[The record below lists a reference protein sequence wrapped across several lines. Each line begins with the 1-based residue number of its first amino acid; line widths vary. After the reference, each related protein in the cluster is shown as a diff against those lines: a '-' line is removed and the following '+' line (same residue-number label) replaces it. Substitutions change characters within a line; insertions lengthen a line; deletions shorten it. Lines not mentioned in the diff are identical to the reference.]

1 MSPYRRQIV
10 LAYVALGVSVAS
22 TALRPWPLKFL
33 LDNVIL
39 GKTSWDPRWM
49 VVLLCAALVVI
60 VLIESTSG
68 YFQKVLF
75 SRVGH
80 STTTDVLEQ
89 TFTHLQT
96 LPRGEKTSGDL
107 IVRLTSDIKTTRD
120 LLVEHQQRLAVYV
133 LTFVGTAT
141 VMATLNWKLTLMGL
155 AVVPVIFIVSWRF
168 SRAIRASAR
177 QKRKREGAVAS
188 AVHENLSG
196 LPVIQAF
203 AQEEE
208 EQRRFHEQAFG
219 SLEANVETSRLG
231 GAFNRVV
238 TLLNTLGTASV
249 IGFGAMSVLDRRLSP
264 GELVVFAAYMNDL
277 YRPIQNLS
285 DQTARFLE
293 SLVSGER
300 VLEVLQTAPRIRD
313 RRSAIWA
320 PRFRGDIAFD
330 RVTFGYE
337 RGVPVLSDV
346 SFEVTPG
353 EMVALVGES
362 GSGKSTILHLLL
374 RFFDPWSGRILI
386 DGQDIQKYK
395 LRSLRDQIGVVM
407 QDSFLFR
414 RSVFE
419 NIQYGRSGATFVEV
433 RAAAEAAQAH
443 EFIEE
448 LPNGYDTV
456 LDELGANL
464 SGGQRQRIALA
475 RAFLR
480 NAPILIMDEPTSGLD
495 IQTEAELLKT
505 LNELIRGKTAI
516 TIAHRTLAIEA
527 AHRTLILDRGRIV
540 SASSS
545 KRAS

>member
-1 MSPYRRQIV
+1 
-10 LAYVALGVSVAS
+10 
-22 TALRPWPLKFL
+22 
-33 LDNVIL
+33 
-39 GKTSWDPRWM
+39 M
-49 VVLLCAALVVI
+49 VVLLCGALVVI
-60 VLIESTSG
+60 VLVESTAG

-155 AVVPVIFIVSWRF
+155 AVVPVIFMVSWHF

-188 AVHENLSG
+188 AVHESLSG

-320 PRFRGDIAFD
+320 PRFRGNIAFD

-346 SFEVTPG
+346 SFEVSTG

-362 GSGKSTILHLLL
+362 GCGKSTILHLML

-386 DGQDIQKYK
+386 DGQDIRQYK
-395 LRSLRDQIGVVM
+395 LRSLRNQIGVVL

-433 RAAAEAAQAH
+433 RAAAEAAHAH

-527 AHRTLILDRGRIV
+527 AHRTLILERGRIV
-540 SASSS
+540 NASSS

>member
-1 MSPYRRQIV
+1 M
-10 LAYVALGVSVAS
+10 
-22 TALRPWPLKFL
+22 
-33 LDNVIL
+33 
-39 GKTSWDPRWM
+39 
-49 VVLLCAALVVI
+49 
-60 VLIESTSG
+60 
-68 YFQKVLF
+68 
-75 SRVGH
+75 
-80 STTTDVLEQ
+80 
-89 TFTHLQT
+89 
-96 LPRGEKTSGDL
+96 
-107 IVRLTSDIKTTRD
+107 
-120 LLVEHQQRLAVYV
+120 
-133 LTFVGTAT
+133 
-141 VMATLNWKLTLMGL
+141 
-155 AVVPVIFIVSWRF
+155 
-168 SRAIRASAR
+168 
-177 QKRKREGAVAS
+177 
-188 AVHENLSG
+188 
-196 LPVIQAF
+196 
-203 AQEEE
+203 
-208 EQRRFHEQAFG
+208 
-219 SLEANVETSRLG
+219 
-231 GAFNRVV
+231 
-238 TLLNTLGTASV
+238 
-249 IGFGAMSVLDRRLSP
+249 
-264 GELVVFAAYMNDL
+264 
-277 YRPIQNLS
+277 
-285 DQTARFLE
+285 
-293 SLVSGER
+293 
-300 VLEVLQTAPRIRD
+300 LEVLQTAPRIRD

>member
-1 MSPYRRQIV
+1 VSPYRRQIV

-177 QKRKREGAVAS
+177 QKRNREGALAS

-362 GSGKSTILHLLL
+362 GCGKSTILHLLL

-516 TIAHRTLAIEA
+516 TIAHRTLTIEA

>member
-49 VVLLCAALVVI
+49 VVLLCGALVVI
-60 VLIESTSG
+60 VLVESTAG

-155 AVVPVIFIVSWRF
+155 AVVPVIFMVSWHF

-188 AVHENLSG
+188 AVHESLSG

-320 PRFRGDIAFD
+320 PRFRGNIAFD

-346 SFEVTPG
+346 SFEVSTG

-362 GSGKSTILHLLL
+362 GCGKSTILHLML

-386 DGQDIQKYK
+386 DGQDIRQYK
-395 LRSLRDQIGVVM
+395 LRSLRNQIGVVL

-433 RAAAEAAQAH
+433 RAAAEAAHAH
-443 EFIEE
+443 EFIQE

-527 AHRTLILDRGRIV
+527 AHRTLILERGRIV
-540 SASSS
+540 NASSS